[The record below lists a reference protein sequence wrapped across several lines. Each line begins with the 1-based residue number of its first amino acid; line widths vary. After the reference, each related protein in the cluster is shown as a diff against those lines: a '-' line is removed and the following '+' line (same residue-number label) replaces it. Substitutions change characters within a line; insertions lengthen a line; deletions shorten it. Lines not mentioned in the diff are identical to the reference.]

1 MQKIF
6 FLLLISLQVLAYQK
20 SDAFIVTAHPGYYRV
35 LSPVKIDKKIGLI
48 VQNKSLVKIFGRLET
63 DNNELIKMINV
74 KPDQSISIT
83 FDYSVNK
90 KYFFIP
96 LSPAF
101 QEVELKRGETS
112 YEVPTQRKEK

>member
-1 MQKIF
+1 MQKLI
-6 FLLLISLQVLAYQK
+6 LLVTLTFQTFAYQK
-20 SDAFIVTAHPGYYRV
+20 ADAFIITAHPGFYRV
-35 LSPVKIDKKIGLI
+35 LSPTKIDKQIGLI
-48 VQNKSLVKIFGRLET
+48 VQNKSLVKIYGRLET
-63 DNNELIKMINV
+63 DNSELIKMINV
-74 KPDQSISIT
+74 KPDQSVSIT

-112 YEVPTQRKEK
+112 YEVPAQRKEK